1 MWRALAMKFRSFLRD
16 ERSTG
21 GDFPVG
27 TRSAVAF
34 PAKWQA

>member
-1 MWRALAMKFRSFLRD
+1 MWRALAMKFRSFLRA

>member
-21 GDFPVG
+21 GNFPVG